1 MVRVPVESGRRGL
14 VLDRD
19 WPRRWTVT
27 WRSGGAE
34 VSCPVRELVQ
44 MPWLNGDPIR
54 GFSWRRD
61 QRHRPGLV
69 FVAST
74 GRHHGAESLEEGRVL
89 LALDFAAG
97 VIDVV
102 SQPMRL
108 RFDAAKRRAHT
119 PDFLV
124 TARSGTWLIDVRPE
138 RLIRE
143 ADLESF
149 AAAAEVA
156 AACGWGYLVAA
167 GWREHAWA
175 ALDAFSSQRRRLA
188 DPLVLR
194 PELLAG
200 ARSGAVT
207 FGELAARTRCEPV
220 ARAQLLHLLWRRKLG
235 ADLTRPLGDHSRIVG
250 AGEAA

>member
-1 MVRVPVESGRRGL
+1 VSG
-14 VLDRD
+14 
-19 WPRRWTVT
+19 
-27 WRSGGAE
+27 
-34 VSCPVRELVQ
+34 PVRELVA
-44 MPWLNGDPIR
+44 MPWLNSDPIR

-69 FVAST
+69 FLTST

-108 RFDAAKRRAHT
+108 RFEAAKRRVHT

-138 RLIRE
+138 QLIRE
-143 ADLESF
+143 EDLESF

-156 AACGWGYLVAA
+156 VACGWGYVVAA
-167 GWREHAWA
+167 GWREHAWSA
-175 ALDAFSSQRRRLA
+175 VDAFSSQRRWLA
-188 DPLVLR
+188 DPLGLR
-194 PELLAG
+194 PALLAG
-200 ARSGAVT
+200 ATGGEVT

-220 ARAQLLHLLWRRKLG
+220 ARAQLLHLLWHRKLG
-235 ADLTRPLGDHSRIVG
+235 TDLTRPLGDHSQIVHADQATG
-250 AGEAA
+250 